1 MIIKSEEKQAMK
13 QPQLF
18 AMASETDPVSPIGSK
33 IVVNVK
39 IEAMAKKSKIIM
51 PTLSLEYISFLNAV
65 KYNMNLTLI

>member
-39 IEAMAKKSKIIM
+39 IEAIAKKSKIII
-51 PTLSLEYISFLNAV
+51 PTLSLE
-65 KYNMNLTLI
+65 